1 VKDTIKNLRAFLDSA
16 RIAVS
21 MAKIENPT
29 ARGMAGVGWKL
40 PDGSGKLVCDFDSEP
55 FCDDLEKVLDALT
68 KREEALAQ
76 VWKAIGMQRNPP
88 EGDQIAAAL
97 QHTHKRRVIEAHLR
111 GAEAMRA
118 ACREVADECREAIDE
133 LPAPE
138 MEGVELDDGWQDT
151 PPTIEEVR
159 ALAKTVECN
168 VWSGQTQWMILQPT
182 DQTVMVEVVTLRGDT
197 QEHYDADI
205 KYALDQGACSFRPL
219 TITGDPYFRPA
230 R

>member
-1 VKDTIKNLRAFLDSA
+1 MKDIIKNLRAFLDAA
-16 RIAVS
+16 RLAVS

-40 PDGSGKLVCDFDSEP
+40 PDGTGKLVCDFDSEP
-55 FCDDLEKVLDALT
+55 FCDDLEKVLDA
-68 KREEALAQ
+68 KVKDEKALAQ

-88 EGDQIAAAL
+88 EADKIAAAM
-97 QHTHKRRVIEAHLR
+97 QTTHRRKVIEAHLR
-111 GAEAMRA
+111 GAEAMQA
-118 ACREVADECREAIDE
+118 ACREVADECREAIDA
-133 LPAPE
+133 LPLPE
-138 MEGVELDDGWQDT
+138 MEGVSSDGWQDT

-159 ALAKTVECN
+159 ALAETVECN

-197 QEHYDADI
+197 QEHYDADL
-205 KYALDQGACSFRPL
+205 KYAMDQGACSFRPL
-219 TITGDPYFRPA
+219 TITGDPYFRPV